1 MLHVKKPPHPL
12 LQSYIKSY
20 WYLDAP
26 FSNPGLQT
34 TVMPEHA
41 LYFYPKAKVRA
52 DYTDKTSTLHTTIIC
67 IPNQDLPIMSWNGH
81 YVMLKVLF
89 HPTGFFR
96 LFGIPMSSFGSRAID
111 PIDVFGS
118 EFKELYERIEESG
131 GFEQMMSMLD
141 AFFLK
146 KAQTPLKDTLAI
158 DAAINSML
166 EATVFSS
173 VDEAAK
179 NAYLSTRQFERNF
192 IERVGILPK
201 RFSRIVRFSQ
211 AMKLKQEHPQYSWM
225 TIAYECGY
233 HDHMHLLRDF
243 RHFTSKVPSNFD
255 FEQALIY

>member
-1 MLHVKKPPHPL
+1 MIHITKPPHPF

-96 LFGIPMSSFGSRAID
+96 LFGIPMSSFGSRAIET
-111 PIDVFGS
+111 IEVFGS
-118 EFKELYERIEESG
+118 EFKELYERIEESA
-131 GFEQMMSMLD
+131 GFEQMRNLLD
-141 AFFLK
+141 SFFLK
-146 KAQTPLKDTLAI
+146 KAQSPLKDTLAI
-158 DAAINSML
+158 DVSIQAML
-166 EATVFSS
+166 EGKASFS
-173 VDEAAK
+173 VDDAAQK
-179 NAYLSTRQFERNF
+179 AYLSTRQFERNF

-201 RFSRIVRFSQ
+201 RFSRIVRFSR

>member
-1 MLHVKKPPHPL
+1 MHVKKTPHPF

-20 WYLDAP
+20 WYLEVP

-41 LYFYPKAKVRA
+41 LYFYPRAKVRA
-52 DYTDKTSTLHTTIIC
+52 DYDDNTTKFYTTIIN
-67 IPNQDLPIMSWNGH
+67 IPNQELPVMSWNGH

-96 LFGIPMSSFGSRAID
+96 LFGIPMSSLGSRAIEA
-111 PIDVFGS
+111 IEVFGS
-118 EFKELYERIEESG
+118 EFKELYDRIEESV
-131 GFEQMMSMLD
+131 GFEQMRFLLD
-141 AFFLK
+141 GFFLK
-146 KAQTPLKDTLAI
+146 KAQSPLKDTLAI
-158 DAAINSML
+158 DAAIHAML
-166 EATVFSS
+166 EATVLSS

-211 AMKLKQEHPQYSWM
+211 AMKLKQEHPEYSWM

-243 RHFTSKVPSNFD
+243 KHFTSKVPSNFD